1 MRAIHSLICYK
12 ANGVC
17 EIAGTEQKTF
27 GGQVQEYYVLKPLRS
42 PASTLF
48 VPIGNEALESAMRPL
63 LTREEIFAL
72 IENIP
77 PCQAIEEENPRVRKE
92 LFGSILSSGD
102 PREMVGLVHS
112 IRLQRAVLER
122 EGKKLRVADD
132 AAMKRAETLLND
144 EFSAVLGVPP
154 AEVEAYIQT
163 KLTV

>member
-17 EIAGTEQKTF
+17 EIAGTEQKCF
-27 GGQVQEYYVLKPLRS
+27 GGQTQEYYVLKPLHS
-42 PASTLF
+42 PASTVF

-63 LTREEIFAL
+63 LTREEIFKL
-72 IENIP
+72 IENIVP
-77 PCQAIEEENPRVRKE
+77 SQAVEEENPRARKE
-92 LFGSILSSGD
+92 LFNSIINSGD
-102 PREMVGLVHS
+102 HHEILGLVLS
-112 IRLQRAVLER
+112 IRQQRDRLLQ

-154 AEVEAYIQT
+154 TEVEAYIRT
-163 KLTV
+163 EITA